1 MRVSTSDALKAATS
15 KPTPEF
21 SAVAKQMKVSG
32 KVEVEV
38 NIATDGT
45 VEGVKV
51 LTGNPLLTG
60 PTISAVKRWK
70 FTPFTANGESVKAVA
85 TISFDFKL

>member
-1 MRVSTSDALKAATS
+1 
-15 KPTPEF
+15 
-21 SAVAKQMKVSG
+21 
-32 KVEVEV
+32 VE
-38 NIATDGT
+38 A
-45 VEGVKV
+45 VKV